1 MAAELKGIE
10 TALEHSLNNPI
21 AREKINIFTD
31 SLSAPQALQKI
42 DRLLS

>member
-10 TALEHSLNNPI
+10 TAQEHCIYNPA

-31 SLSAPQALQKI
+31 SLNAL
-42 DRLLS
+42 